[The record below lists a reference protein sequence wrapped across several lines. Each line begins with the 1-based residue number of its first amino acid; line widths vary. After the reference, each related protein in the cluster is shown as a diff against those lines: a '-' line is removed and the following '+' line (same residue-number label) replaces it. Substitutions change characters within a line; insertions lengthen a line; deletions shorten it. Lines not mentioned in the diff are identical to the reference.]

1 MARKNK
7 NNPLGLELQI
17 LEESFAALAPQ
28 AEALVARFYE
38 TLFEKYP
45 AVKPMF
51 SETEV
56 EKQQK
61 KLLDS
66 LVLVVNNLRHPDK
79 LVPALQALG
88 KKHQNYGAIAEHY
101 GAVAEVLLEVMAEFA
116 GDLWSDEMETAW
128 SDALQLV
135 ANVMLDAYTADEEE
149 NEMAQVENQLFDVLP
164 VPAFAVDERGTVL
177 SWNQAIVALTG
188 RDAEDVIGKKT
199 WVGFSDKKMRTPVE
213 DALMEEEKVEVD
225 FEVVHAE
232 TGETTGVTFTA
243 TPTLDEDGGVVG
255 VVATLINSGKSDNI
269 EDMVGQIEAI
279 NKVQAVIH
287 FNLDGTIV
295 TANDNFLNAMG
306 YSLEEIQ
313 GQHHRMFIEE
323 SYANG
328 SEYKQFWNALSR
340 GEFQSG
346 EYKRIGKGG
355 KEVWIQASYNP
366 IFDEDGKPFKV
377 VKYAIDITDQKLQ
390 NANYKG
396 QIDAIGKAQ
405 AVIEFNLDGSI
416 ITANDNFLNTLGYKF
431 NEIKG
436 QHHSLFVEADY
447 AKSTDYKAFWEAL
460 NAGEFQSGDF
470 KRIKKNGEEIWISAS
485 YNPIF
490 DLNNKPFKVVKFA
503 TDITAQKKASILASA
518 VEGSATAMMMVDK
531 NRVITSVNPQT
542 VKMLQANLSTFQKVY
557 PKLSLDN
564 IVGTCIDVFH
574 ENPEHQARIL
584 ADPNNLPY
592 QADIE
597 IGDLKFALNV
607 SAMRDVQGNHIGS
620 ALEWADVTAVR
631 AKAAEAASLSSV
643 VKGSTAMYMLCDP
656 DLVITY
662 ANPAVVEMLS
672 LYEGKLRELFPGF
685 DLKNV
690 VGTCIDDFH
699 KNPSHQRRLLAD
711 LKNLPYRTEISVA
724 GLEFGLTLIALLD
737 DEGNYIGNAVEWTD
751 YNDRARYKAEVS
763 RVYEAV
769 KGGSLSERGDLENLS
784 EVYQPMMQSI
794 NEIIDATVAPIQEA
808 AEVLERLAE
817 RDLTARV
824 MGDYLG
830 DHARIKD
837 AVNTAA
843 DNLDQ
848 GLIQVSASAEQVNA
862 AAGQIS
868 TGSQSLAQG
877 SSEQAS
883 SLEEVSSSLQEISSM
898 TKQSASNAQE
908 AKGLSENA
916 RISTDKGVDS
926 MNRLSEAIDRIKASS
941 DQTAKILKTIDEIA
955 FQTNLLALNAA
966 VEAARA
972 GDAGKGFAVVAEEVR
987 NLAQRSAEAAKNTA
1001 DLIEGAV
1008 KNAENGVN
1016 LNQEVLG
1023 NLNEINDQVNKVS
1036 AVMEEIA
1043 TGSQQQ
1049 NEAIDQITT
1058 GVDQL
1063 NKVTQQNAANS
1074 EESASASEELSSQAA
1089 ELSSLVA
1096 QFKLSVASSM
1106 APVVVSAPKNGNGYR
1121 NGNGNGHNRHN
1132 QAPVMSPRVN
1142 PKSMIPLDDEDEA
1155 ALRTF

>member
-1 MARKNK
+1 MARKTK
-7 NNPLGLELQI
+7 SNPLGLELEI
-17 LEESFAALAPQ
+17 LESSFAALAPQ

-38 TLFEKYP
+38 VLFEKFP

-51 SETEV
+51 TETDI

-66 LVLVVNNLRHPDK
+66 LVLVVNNLRNPDK

-88 KKHQNYGAIAEHY
+88 KKHQNYGAVAEHY
-101 GAVAEVLLEVMAEFA
+101 GAVAEVLVEVMAEFA
-116 GDLWSDEMETAW
+116 GDLWSDEVEAAW

-135 ANVMLDAYTADEEE
+135 ANVMLDAYTANEEE
-149 NEMAQVENQLFDVLP
+149 NDMAPVDNQLFNMLP
-164 VPAFAVDERGTVL
+164 VPAFTVDERGTVL
-177 SWNQAIVALTG
+177 LWNNAISELTG
-188 RDAEDVIGKKT
+188 RDADDVVGKKA
-199 WVGFSDKKMRTPVE
+199 WAGFADKKKRTPIE
-213 DALMEEEKVEVD
+213 EALMEEEAVEAE
-225 FEVVHAE
+225 FEVIHAE
-232 TGETTGVTFTA
+232 SGETTSVTFSA
-243 TPTLDEDGGVVG
+243 IPTCDEDGEVTGI
-255 VVATLINSGKSDNI
+255 VATLVSGGNATENADRQ
-269 EDMVGQIEAI
+269 GQIDAI
-279 NKVQAVIH
+279 NKVQAVIE
-287 FNLDGTIV
+287 FNLDGTII
-295 TANDNFLNAMG
+295 TANDNFLNVLG
-306 YSLEEIQ
+306 YTLNEVQ
-313 GQHHRMFIEE
+313 GQHHRMFVEPE
-323 SYANG
+323 YAQ
-328 SEYKQFWNALSR
+328 SAEYQQFWAMLNR
-340 GEFQSG
+340 GEFQSA

-355 KEVWIQASYNP
+355 NEVWIQASYNP
-366 IFDEDGKPFKV
+366 IFDLKGTPFKV
-377 VKYAIDITDQKLQ
+377 VKFATDVTEQKLK
-390 NANYKG
+390 NANFEG
-396 QIDAIGKAQ
+396 QIEAIGKAQ
-405 AVIEFNLDGSI
+405 AVIEFNLDGTI
-416 ITANDNFLNTLGYKF
+416 IIANDNFLNTLGYTLT
-431 NEIKG
+431 EIQG
-436 QHHSLFVEADY
+436 QHHRMFVEKDY
-447 AKSTDYKAFWEAL
+447 AESTDYKQFWDVL
-460 NAGEFQSGDF
+460 NLGEFQSGDF
-470 KRIKKNGEEIWISAS
+470 KRISKSGEEIWIAAS

-503 TDITAQKKASILASA
+503 TDITEQKKASILASA

-542 VKMLQANLSTFQKVY
+542 VKMLQTNLTTFQKVFSGFNMD
-557 PKLSLDN
+557 K
-564 IVGTCIDVFH
+564 IIGTCIDVFH
-574 ENPEHQARIL
+574 ENPDHQARIL

-597 IGDLKFALNV
+597 VGDLKFSLNV
-607 SAMRDVQGNHIGS
+607 SAMRDIQGNHIGS

-631 AKAAEAASLSSV
+631 AKAEEAASLSSV
-643 VKGSTAMYMLCDP
+643 VKGCTAMFMLCDP

-672 LYEGKLRELFPGF
+672 LYEGKLREAFPGL
-685 DLKNV
+685 DLNNV
-690 VGTCIDDFH
+690 VGTCIDVFH

-711 LKNLPYRTEISVA
+711 ISSLPYKTEISVS

-737 DEGNYIGNAVEWTD
+737 EEGNYIGNAVEWTD
-751 YNDRARYKAEVS
+751 FNDRARYKAEVGRLFES
-763 RVYEAV
+763 VQ
-769 KGGSLSERGDLENLS
+769 GGSLSDRGDLEILS
-784 EVYQPMMQSI
+784 EIYQPMMKSI

-808 AEVLERLAE
+808 STVLELLAN

-824 MGDYLG
+824 VGDYLG
-830 DHARIKD
+830 DHAKIKD

-843 DNLDQ
+843 NNLDQ
-848 GLIQVSASAEQVNA
+848 GLIQVSSSAEQVNA

-883 SLEEVSSSLQEISSM
+883 SLEEVSSSLQEIASM
-898 TKQSASNAQE
+898 TKQSSSNAQE
-908 AKGLSENA
+908 AKALSENA
-916 RISTDKGVDS
+916 RISTEKGVDS
-926 MNRLSEAIDRIKASS
+926 MNRLSEAIDRIKESS

-1023 NLNEINDQVNKVS
+1023 NLDEIKDQVNKVS

-1043 TGSQQQ
+1043 TGSEQQ
-1049 NEAIDQITT
+1049 NEGIAQITT

-1063 NKVTQQNAANS
+1063 NVVTQQNAANS
-1074 EESASASEELSSQAA
+1074 EESASASEELSSQAT

-1096 QFKLSVASSM
+1096 QFKLSVVSNS
-1106 APVVVSAPKNGNGYR
+1106 APVAFAPR
-1121 NGNGNGHNRHN
+1121 VNGNGHSNGHQNGTQTLVRPAL
-1132 QAPVMSPRVN
+1132 APKV
-1142 PKSMIPLDDEDEA
+1142 MIPLDDGDDA
-1155 ALRTF
+1155 SLRTF